1 MNLKNYIETRGKLI
15 SQLQN
20 LWLEEF
26 VLGEFYVLMEA
37 GRLRSA
43 IKDMDEEHLKRCE
56 ISQKELNEDG

>member
-26 VLGEFYVLMEA
+26 DRGEFYVLMEA
-37 GRLRSA
+37 GRLRSE
-43 IKDMDEEHLKRCE
+43 IKAMDEEHLKRCE